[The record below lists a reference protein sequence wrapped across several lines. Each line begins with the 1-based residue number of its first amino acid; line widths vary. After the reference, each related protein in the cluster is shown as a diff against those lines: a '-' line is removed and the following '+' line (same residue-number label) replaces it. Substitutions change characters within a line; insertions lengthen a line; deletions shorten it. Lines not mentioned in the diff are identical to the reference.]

1 MNESTAFLLARW
13 RRTGTVTLG
22 FACLYVV
29 AIVFFYSDWLTEL
42 PEADALVYLA
52 LLNGALCLGGGLTWV
67 VAWKGRVRRRAMT
80 VAGTLC

>member
-52 LLNGALCLGGGLTWV
+52 LLNGALCLGGGLTWGGALV
-67 VAWKGRVRRRAMT
+67 EFA
-80 VAGTLC
+80 